1 MAERVQISTPAGS
14 AGIFRFYD
22 TEGGGIKIEPSLVVI
37 VTVIFVLGILILRF
51 VR

>member
-1 MAERVQISTPAGS
+1 MAEKIQVSAPAGS

-22 TEGGGIKIEPSLVVI
+22 TEGGGVKIEPSLVI
-37 VTVIFVLGILILRF
+37 IATVVFILGIMVLRF